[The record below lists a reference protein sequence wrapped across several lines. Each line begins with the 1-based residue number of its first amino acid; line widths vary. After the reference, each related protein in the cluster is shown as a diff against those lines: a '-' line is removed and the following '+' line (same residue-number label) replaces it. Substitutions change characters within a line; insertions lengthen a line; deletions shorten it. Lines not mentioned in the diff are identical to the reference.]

1 MKERV
6 RVLVVDDSVFAR
18 NAITKSLETDP
29 EIEVVGT
36 ASDGINAVE
45 QVKALKPD
53 VVTLDVSMPRM
64 DGLAAL
70 NQIMSECPTPVVM
83 LSALTGQNTHTT
95 VEALEK
101 GAIDFFLKAS
111 TLNPASRNGEASELL
126 AKVKIAAKVPVA
138 RLLTASKTRLI
149 QAGNRRVR
157 TSKNARRKI
166 LVIGSSTGGPKA
178 LAELMPQLPA
188 DLPAAILM
196 VQHMP
201 AEFTRSLAE
210 RLDHTSE
217 IRVREA
223 KKGDSVEYGTALMA
237 PGGYHMVVKNSG
249 AIDLNQGPMIC
260 GVRPSVDVIMKSV
273 AERYGNIC
281 LGVILTGMGSD
292 GTEGA
297 RQIRLQGGKVAAEH
311 ESTCAVY
318 GMPRSVI
325 ESGNADTVAPL
336 HGLADEIIKM
346 CNE

>member
-18 NAITKSLETDP
+18 NAISKSLEKDP

-36 ASDGINAVE
+36 ATDGINAIE

-64 DGLAAL
+64 DGIEAL
-70 NQIMSECPTPVVM
+70 DRIMSECPTPVVM
-83 LSALTGQNTHTT
+83 LSALTGENTQAT
-95 VEALEK
+95 VEALER

-111 TLNPASRNGEASELL
+111 TLAPTGRNGESSEL
-126 AKVKIAAKVPVA
+126 AVKVKTAAKVRIA
-138 RLLTASKTRLI
+138 NLMAASRTKLA
-149 QAGNRRVR
+149 QAGRSKIKARR
-157 TSKNARRKI
+157 TARRKI
-166 LVIGSSTGGPKA
+166 LVIGSSTGGPRA
-178 LAELMPQLPA
+178 LTELMPQLPA

-201 AEFTRSLAE
+201 PEFTRTLAE
-210 RLDHTSE
+210 RLDNVSPLK
-217 IRVREA
+217 IREA

-237 PGGYHMVVKNSG
+237 PGGYHMVVKKTG
-249 AIDLNQGPMIC
+249 AIDLNQGPLVC

-273 AERYGNIC
+273 AENYGKIC

-292 GTEGA
+292 GTEGSK
-297 RQIRLQGGKVAAEH
+297 QIRLVGGKVAAEH
-311 ESTCAVY
+311 ESSCAVY

-336 HGLADEIIKM
+336 SRLADEIIRM